1 MNTDIAP
8 RPDPAPAVDGSAT
21 GPGRGRRRLAR
32 MAGRAPARP
41 TTAAAAHNV
50 SAATA
55 ALLALVAIGAALHE
69 PVLIP
74 PLAASAA
81 LVHCAPALP
90 LAQPRSVVVG
100 HLLGTAAGYLVAL
113 AADGSA
119 WAAALAAGAT
129 LALTTLARTPH
140 SPACATAVV
149 IVLQEPAPA
158 RFVPLLFGSTVL
170 LVLTAY
176 AASRVRRAAPRY
188 PAYWW

>member
-1 MNTDIAP
+1 MSTDVAP
-8 RPDPAPAVDGSAT
+8 RPDTLSDTAARRA
-21 GPGRGRRRLAR
+21 RRLPWI
-32 MAGRAPARP
+32 AGRAPARP
-41 TTAAAAHNV
+41 APGAAVHNV

-55 ALLALVAIGAALHE
+55 ALLGLVAIGAVIHE

-100 HLLGTAAGYLVAL
+100 HLLGAAAGYAVAAV
-113 AADGSA
+113 AAHGSA
-119 WAAALAAGAT
+119 WAAALAAGVT

-149 IVLQEPAPA
+149 IVLQAPAPG
-158 RFVPLLFGSTVL
+158 RFVPLLFGATVL

-176 AASRVRRAAPRY
+176 AASRIRRSAPRY

>member
-1 MNTDIAP
+1 MSTDIAP
-8 RPDPAPAVDGSAT
+8 HPDPTPAVTGSADV
-21 GPGRGRRRLAR
+21 PRSRRPRLAR

-41 TTAAAAHNV
+41 TPAAAAHNV

-55 ALLALVAIGAALHE
+55 ALLALVAIGAVLHE

-100 HLLGTAAGYLVAL
+100 HLLGAAAGYVVAI
-113 AADGSA
+113 AAHGSA
-119 WAAALAAGAT
+119 WAAALAAGVT

-149 IVLQEPAPA
+149 IVLQEPAPG